1 MQTLNEIVNTE
12 IAYALAENYEKL
24 NNAKISVIHPD
35 VFIKYSSIN
44 VLVGKQGKGKSLT
57 VFKELVKISKLKE
70 SASRCN
76 QGLCG
81 SPVNIHMF
89 IYVNKTGRVDETLEA
104 LKPLISIP
112 CVYVS
117 VDEVEEYLNNLY
129 FYKMIYDKV
138 VGEWK
143 DKELDDGQKS
153 EIMDFLRLN
162 DFSLP
167 SLQEMIL
174 FDDAAYEKILCKTNS
189 AIVKMAHEARHYKF
203 IFCFCVQGIK
213 DIPLPIKEQTTTFF
227 LYSGFMN
234 QKLSPLYQQCG
245 IKTIDFQEFKAI
257 YNSLKEK
264 DYLIIDCQ
272 TGGFKIEDNADLT
285 PLINH
290 FRATN

>member
-1 MQTLNEIVNTE
+1 MQTLSEIVNTE
-12 IAYALAENYEKL
+12 IAYALAENYDKL

-70 SASRCN
+70 S
-76 QGLCG
+76 GT
-81 SPVNIHMF
+81 PVNIHMF
-89 IYVNKTGRVDETLEA
+89 IYVNKTGRIDETLEA

-117 VDEVEEYLNNLY
+117 VDEAEEYLNNLY

-138 VGEWK
+138 IGEWK
-143 DKELDDGQKS
+143 DKELDDSQKF
-153 EIMDFLRLN
+153 EILDFLHLN

-167 SLQEMIL
+167 SLQEIIL
-174 FDDAAYEKILCKTNS
+174 FDDAAYEKILSKTNS

-234 QKLSPLYQQCG
+234 QKLSPIYQQCG
-245 IKTIDFQEFKAI
+245 IKTVDFQEFKAI

-272 TGGFKIEDNADLT
+272 TGGFKIEDNADLS

-290 FRATN
+290 FRTMN

>member
-1 MQTLNEIVNTE
+1 MQTLSEIVNTE

-70 SASRCN
+70 S
-76 QGLCG
+76 GT
-81 SPVNIHMF
+81 PVNIHMF
-89 IYVNKTGRVDETLEA
+89 IYVNKTGRIDETLEA

-138 VGEWK
+138 IGEWK
-143 DKELDDGQKS
+143 DKELDDSQKC
-153 EIMDFLRLN
+153 EILDFLHLN

-167 SLQEMIL
+167 SLQEIIL
-174 FDDAAYEKILCKTNS
+174 FDDAAYEKILCKPNS

-227 LYSGFMN
+227 LYSVFMN
-234 QKLSPLYQQCG
+234 QKLSPIYQQCG
-245 IKTIDFQEFKAI
+245 IKTIDFHEFKAM

-290 FRATN
+290 FRCKPQLC

>member
-1 MQTLNEIVNTE
+1 MQTLSEIVNTE
-12 IAYALAENYEKL
+12 IAYALAENYDKL

-70 SASRCN
+70 S
-76 QGLCG
+76 GT
-81 SPVNIHMF
+81 PVNIHMF
-89 IYVNKTGRVDETLEA
+89 IYVNKTGRIDETLEA

-138 VGEWK
+138 IGEWK
-143 DKELDDGQKS
+143 DKELDDSQKF
-153 EIMDFLRLN
+153 EILDFLHLN

-167 SLQEMIL
+167 SLQEIIL
-174 FDDAAYEKILCKTNS
+174 FDDAAYEKILSKTNS

-234 QKLSPLYQQCG
+234 QKLSPIYQQCG
-245 IKTIDFQEFKAI
+245 IKTVDFQEFKAI

-272 TGGFKIEDNADLT
+272 TGGFKIEDNADLS

-290 FRATN
+290 FRSKPQI

>member
-1 MQTLNEIVNTE
+1 MQTLSEIVNTE
-12 IAYALAENYEKL
+12 IAYALAENYDKL

-70 SASRCN
+70 S
-76 QGLCG
+76 GT
-81 SPVNIHMF
+81 PVNIHMF
-89 IYVNKTGRVDETLEA
+89 IYVNKTGRIDETLEA

-138 VGEWK
+138 IGEWK
-143 DKELDDGQKS
+143 DKELDDSQKC
-153 EIMDFLRLN
+153 EILDFLHLN

-167 SLQEMIL
+167 SLQEIIL
-174 FDDAAYEKILCKTNS
+174 FDDAAYEKILSKTNS

-227 LYSGFMN
+227 LYSGYMN
-234 QKLSPLYQQCG
+234 QKLSPIYQQCG
-245 IKTIDFQEFKAI
+245 IKTIDFHEFKVI

-272 TGGFKIEDNADLT
+272 TGGFKIEDNADLS

-290 FRATN
+290 FRSKPQIC